1 MGKAGYSAEEILE
14 KVPLLRKTL
23 TPTWPQHLAG
33 ISAGLMTMSMGFVAG
48 WSAFATP
55 YLRGKVAQLPFAPVD
70 TAQVSWIA
78 SIVTLGALLGCLP
91 SGYVAG
97 RLGRKVYLLSLTVP
111 LVAGWMLIMLSE
123 GRVSWIY
130 LGRFM
135 CGLAFGGVT
144 VTVPLYNNEIVED
157 RLRGKIGSYFDL
169 MLSLGLFLV
178 YVIGANTSYY
188 LFSVICCT
196 FPLAFVCL
204 FVWMPESPYFLI
216 SKGRIDEAKEA
227 IRWLRRGITE
237 EALEVEINLINC
249 ILQQSSS
256 SHTNSVKSL
265 DYAKQSLNKL
275 KNWNITSK
283 AIVMA
288 IGMMTFQRMSGVSAI
303 MYYTVDIFHDANTS
317 ISPENATI
325 LVGLLGVIGCLIS
338 ALLVDRIGR
347 RVLLIYSGFIMAL
360 GYTFMAAYFMAVHYG
375 YQMDYQMRCIPLLA
389 VCLVVLFFTIGLGP
403 VPWFMIPE
411 LLPEDVKGMALS
423 ATVAYKW
430 VITFLVIKMFPVM
443 VVEVGY
449 AITYALMAA
458 VCASGLLF
466 FEHCIPE
473 TKNMSPFEIHDEIAY
488 YLNFGRHN
496 VRSKYTEILNSPE
509 SEAKYTRN
517 VTTVYG

>member
-375 YQMDYQMRCIPLLA
+375 QTMYYWMPVAVIPVMLA
-389 VCLVVLFFTIGLGP
+389 FFRLGLGP
-403 VPWFMIPE
+403 IPWFMSMELIPE
-411 LLPEDVKGMALS
+411 DSKPWAQPFIVSYNWILTFIVVKEYPLLIEDFGYP
-423 ATVAYKW
+423 T
-430 VITFLVIKMFPVM
+430 TFLILSFINAAGILFSYL
-443 VVEVGY
+443 VV
-449 AITYALMAA
+449 
-458 VCASGLLF
+458 
-466 FEHCIPE
+466 PE
-473 TKNMSPFEIHDEIAY
+473 TRNKSHQEIQGA
-488 YLNFGRHN
+488 L
-496 VRSKYTEILNSPE
+496 
-509 SEAKYTRN
+509 
-517 VTTVYG
+517 